1 MPIPNP
7 NKGESQSKFISRCAG
22 NKTMNK
28 DFPDQKQRL
37 AVCHSQWRKRNNM
50 KVNISL
56 KNNFEIKKEVIGDIE
71 YVVVPVIAMV
81 EGVRNKLL
89 YTAEEIAKNV
99 DQWDGVPITIEHP
112 QSRRGTSVGA
122 NSSPQ
127 LMEIQVGKMF
137 NTTVIGGKL
146 KGELWISVE
155 RVKEVSPESLSAIE
169 EGRLEVSVGLF
180 SAGDGT
186 KGVWDGEEYNE
197 KLFDFTPDHIA
208 LLPEG
213 LGACS
218 WADGCGVR
226 DNRKGGDGD
235 VKNKMKNQELDHDS
249 LARKLRDKID
259 GGDAKIFTWIESI
272 FDKFFIYSKDDQKN
286 FLRQDY
292 FIDKDDQVNLVG
304 EPVKV
309 KKEIK
314 FIEFSKEEK
323 SMSIVKERI
332 DSLYTNDKDFML
344 PDDKESREFL
354 SKLSEE
360 NFMKL
365 EDCNCGEA
373 KTLLTNAKKAED
385 ENKELLKTNSDLKIE
400 LEKSKKEVKPEDK
413 KEDDLKINKAELA
426 KEILEGFTFND
437 LLAKASPEVKESI
450 EDGLKVNEQKRNEL
464 IKSILSKKDCP
475 YVEEELKGLKT
486 NALEKLVSF
495 GQVQVN
501 YAGRGGGKTT
511 TQYNEFDRHAD
522 GSGIPKMPTLE
533 EYAASLK

>member
-1 MPIPNP
+1 MPIPNL

-37 AVCHSQWRKRNNM
+37 AICHSQWRKRNNM

-89 YTAEEIAKNV
+89 YTADEIAKNV
-99 DQWDGVPITIEHP
+99 EQWDGVPVTINHP
-112 QSRRGTSVGA
+112 ESRRGTSVGA

-146 KGELWISVE
+146 KGELWISIE

-186 KGVWDGEEYNE
+186 KGVWNNEEYNE

-226 DNRKGGDGD
+226 DNRRGGDGD
-235 VKNKMKNQELDHDS
+235 VKITVDKVGDVSQFTFIGSDEEVGSALALLNKEV
-249 LARKLRDKID
+249 
-259 GGDAKIFTWIESI
+259 T
-272 FDKFFIYSKDDQKN
+272 
-286 FLRQDY
+286 
-292 FIDKDDQVNLVG
+292 
-304 EPVKV
+304 
-309 KKEIK
+309 
-314 FIEFSKEEK
+314 
-323 SMSIVKERI
+323 SMITKERI
-332 DSLYTNDKDFML
+332 DALYTNDKKFMF
-344 PDDKESREFL
+344 PDDDPTRKFL
-354 SKLSEE
+354 SKLSEDV
-360 NFMKL
+360 FVKL
-365 EDCNCGEA
+365 EDCRCSEVDA
-373 KTLLTNAKKAED
+373 LLTNAKKAED
-385 ENKELLKTNSDLKIE
+385 ENKKLLRVNSDLKTE
-400 LEKSKKEVKPEDK
+400 LEKSKKEKMDGDK
-413 KEDDLKINKAELA
+413 EKTDNKGDGDLKINKEELA
-426 KEILEGFTFND
+426 KEILEGFTFD
-437 LLAKASPEVKESI
+437 QLLGKAKPELRESI
-450 EDGLKVNEQKRNEL
+450 EDGLKVNEEKRSGL

-475 YVEEELKGLKT
+475 YEEEELKGLKT

-501 YAGRGGGKTT
+501 YTGRGGGKTT
-511 TQYNEFDRHAD
+511 TQYTEFEKHSD
-522 GSGIPKMPTLE
+522 GSGVPKMPTLE